1 MKVKN
6 FLSTSN
12 NWMSPSL
19 HCTPEPRLVCDA
31 AMSPDIQAAFAQGDA
46 HGILHLATAALKTEV
61 DAPLA
66 WAREWGRQFL
76 ARVCQTR
83 DAQSA
88 EPPEAMQRL
97 AFLATVPPMLGAEY
111 VSDAL
116 LTHLWD
122 DLRSITA
129 QEAAA
134 HAGGLEGWLRERNPA
149 WHLVGRVTFHL
160 AENKRNEQQPFAF
173 LATYTDKLSA
183 TGTPQHTPLGRALQA
198 YAEKQDQPA
207 LDSLLAPVRVAAER
221 SKLVRELL
229 ETRKLFQAAAWTPSE
244 AYQFIREIPVLEE
257 SGLVVKVPD
266 WWKGRRLSRP
276 QITITVDA
284 AKAGGVGTNAM
295 LRFSANY
302 TLDGE
307 TLTEKEWAQIK
318 ASPSGLVNLKGQWVQ
333 IDRDKLDQV
342 LGHWKNVQLAHAEGL
357 SFHAGMRLLAGF
369 RTGAD
374 GPDGEMIQA
383 EIDATREWSEVIA
396 GKELQTLLD
405 QLREPPPL
413 EAIPKLHATLRPY
426 QQRGVGWLHFTS
438 RLGLGACLADDMG
451 LGKTLQIIALLCL
464 RAEERG
470 GNGPRTS
477 LLIVPASLVGNWRA
491 EFARFAPH
499 LRVFIAHPS
508 VASKED
514 IEAVLADPTHTL
526 KNYDAMLTTYGI
538 WQRSAKLSEHEW
550 DLAAI
555 DEAQAIKNAAT
566 AQARA
571 VKKIRAQS
579 RIALTGTPVENR
591 LGDLWSLFDFL
602 NPGLLGKA
610 RDFAEATKR
619 LADPKNSTGYA
630 PLRKLIQPYLLR
642 RMKTDK
648 SIISDLPDKIE
659 VNALCP
665 LTKKQAILYGKLV
678 EQLKA
683 DLDNEHIDPNQRRG
697 LVLGYLIK
705 FKQVCN
711 HPSHWS
717 GDGRFAPEES
727 GKFERLA
734 EIASELAERQERCL
748 VFTQFREIT
757 DPLAAHLATVF
768 GRSGLVLH
776 GETPV
781 AQRQKMVE
789 QFQQPDGPPFFVL
802 SVKAGGTGLT
812 LTAASQVIHFD
823 RWWNPAVENQ
833 ATDRAF
839 RIGQKKNVL
848 VHKFVC
854 PGTIEEKVDAL
865 INDKRT
871 LANDLLSSEGGEK
884 LITDMTSEQLLDLV
898 RLDLSTVE

>member
-1 MKVKN
+1 M
-6 FLSTSN
+6 
-12 NWMSPSL
+12 
-19 HCTPEPRLVCDA
+19 
-31 AMSPDIQAAFAQGDA
+31 
-46 HGILHLATAALKTEV
+46 LHLATAALKAELGS
-61 DAPLA
+61 PFA

-76 ARVCQTR
+76 ARLCQTR
-83 DAQSA
+83 DPQSA
-88 EPPEAMQRL
+88 EPPDAMQRL

-111 VSDAL
+111 VGDAL
-116 LTHLWD
+116 LTRLWD
-122 DLRSITA
+122 DLRGITA
-129 QEAAA
+129 QESAAY
-134 HAGGLEGWLRERNPA
+134 AGGLEGWLRERNPA

-183 TGTPQHTPLGRALQA
+183 AGTPQHTPLGRALQA
-198 YAEKQDQPA
+198 YAEKKDQPA
-207 LDSLLAPVRVAAER
+207 LDSLLAPVRIAAER

-229 ETRKLFQAAAWTPSE
+229 ETRKLFQAAAWTPGE
-244 AYQFIREIPVLEE
+244 AYHFIREIPALEE

-266 WWKGRRLSRP
+266 WWKGRRPSRP
-276 QITITVDA
+276 QITIAVDA
-284 AKAGGVGTNAM
+284 AKAGGVGVNAM

-318 ASPSGLVNLKGQWVQ
+318 AAPSGLVNLKGQWVE
-333 IDRDKLDQV
+333 IDRDRLDQV
-342 LGHWKNVQLAHAEGL
+342 LGHWKNAQLAHAEGMP
-357 SFHAGMRLLAGF
+357 FHEGMRLLAGF
-369 RTGAD
+369 RTGGD
-374 GPDGEMIQA
+374 GPDGEVIQA

-396 GKELQTLLD
+396 GKELQTMLD
-405 QLREPPPL
+405 RLREPPPL
-413 EAIPKLHATLRPY
+413 DAIPDLHATLRPY
-426 QQRGVGWLHFTS
+426 QQRGAGWLHFVS

-451 LGKTLQIIALLCL
+451 LGKTLQVIALLCL
-464 RAEERG
+464 RARERG
-470 GNGPRTS
+470 GGPRTS
-477 LLIVPASLVGNWRA
+477 LLVVPASLVGNWRA
-491 EFARFAPH
+491 EFVRFAPH
-499 LRVFIAHPS
+499 LRVFIGHPS
-508 VASKED
+508 VATKE
-514 IEAVLADPTHTL
+514 EMNAVLADPARALENH
-526 KNYDAMLTTYGI
+526 DAFLTTYGL
-538 WQRSAKLSEHEW
+538 WQRSAALSAHEW
-550 DLAAI
+550 DIAVI

-571 VKKIRAQS
+571 VKKIQAQS

-610 RDFAEATKR
+610 RDFAETTKR
-619 LADPKNSTGYA
+619 LGDPKSATGYA
-630 PLRKLIQPYLLR
+630 PLRRLIRPYLLR

-648 SIISDLPDKIE
+648 AIISDLPEKIE
-659 VNALCP
+659 MNALCP

-683 DLDNEHIDPNQRRG
+683 DLENEQLDPNQRRG

-717 GDGRFAPEES
+717 GDGRFAAEES
-727 GKFERLA
+727 GKFGRLA
-734 EIASELAERQERCL
+734 EIAEELGGRQERCL
-748 VFTQFREIT
+748 VFTQFREMT
-757 DPLAAHLATVF
+757 EPLAAHLAAVF

-776 GETPV
+776 GGTPV

-812 LTAASQVIHFD
+812 LTAASHVIHFD

-865 INDKRT
+865 INDKCA
-871 LANDLLSSEGGEK
+871 LADDLLASEGAEK
-884 LITDMTSEQLLDLV
+884 LLTDMSSEQLLDLV
-898 RLDLSTVE
+898 RLDIRAAAG